1 MKYIAVFDIP
11 DDYAVGCACVKI
23 APKGKEVYKDSD
35 FDNCYADIEPLSG
48 EKAEVFEKYN
58 TTERI
63 MQDLGLSCAYDM
75 PSFWSSDRKSYTV
88 IPTKY
93 HKGYMKALED
103 IEREIRSRFGFA
115 ERDEAMIDHIFE
127 FDKEAEELNGR
138 ADDE

>member
-11 DDYAVGCACVKI
+11 DDYAIGCACAKI
-23 APKGKEVYKDSD
+23 AAKGKEVYKDSD
-35 FDNCYADIEPLSG
+35 FDNYYASIEPLSE

-58 TTERI
+58 TVERI

-93 HKGYMKALED
+93 HNGYMKALED
-103 IEREIRSRFGFA
+103 IRREIRLRFGFA
-115 ERDEAMIDHIFE
+115 ERDEAMIEHIFG
-127 FDKEAEELNGR
+127 FDKEAQ
-138 ADDE
+138 DEKQN

>member
-1 MKYIAVFDIP
+1 MKYIAIFDIP
-11 DDYAVGCACVKI
+11 DDYVFGCACAKI
-23 APKGKEVYKDSD
+23 APKGKEVYTD
-35 FDNCYADIEPLSG
+35 FDFEDCYAEIEPLSE

-75 PSFWSSDRKSYTV
+75 PSFWSSDRKRYTV

-103 IEREIRSRFGFA
+103 VEKEIRLRFGFA
-115 ERDEAMIDHIFE
+115 ERDGAIVDHIFG
-127 FDKEAEELNGR
+127 FDAERKENG
-138 ADDE
+138 